1 MTFRDFKGLKK
12 SNKLKVLEVRHEYD
26 DYYTIK
32 LETSDGLT
40 WRPGEH
46 GIFTLPDKK
55 IAGRKWRAF
64 SVASVPGEGYVLIG
78 TRTGEKPSSFKR
90 NLVNLTPGEEVK
102 MRGPFGW
109 YTLKDDKT
117 PIIFIATG
125 VGITPVRA
133 IITQLAQDS
142 RRPVIL
148 VHSAAGF
155 HLFSDEIE
163 AIALENEAMDV
174 HLTNDRYG
182 TQRMINMLAQ
192 RYKNMAYYYISG
204 SFDIIK
210 SVRRQL
216 KQQGIKGSRLIHDP
230 FFGY

>member
-1 MTFRDFKGLKK
+1 MIFRDLKGLKK

-32 LETSDGLT
+32 LEVSEGLT

-55 IAGRKWRAF
+55 LVGRKWRAF
-64 SVASVPGEGYVLIG
+64 SVASVPEEGYVLIG
-78 TRTGEKPSSFKR
+78 TRTGKKPSSFKR
-90 NLVNLTPGEEVK
+90 NLINLAPGESVQ

-109 YTLKDDKT
+109 FIVKDDKA
-117 PIIFIATG
+117 PIILIATG
-125 VGITPVRA
+125 IGITPVRA

-142 RRPVIL
+142 RRPVVL

-155 HLFSDEIE
+155 HLFADEIE

-174 HLTNDRYG
+174 HFTNDRRG
-182 TQRMINMLAQ
+182 TERMINILAQ
-192 RYKNMAYYYISG
+192 RYKNLAYYYISG
-204 SFDIIK
+204 SFDIMK
-210 SVRRQL
+210 SVRAQL
-216 KQQGIKGSRLIHDP
+216 KEQGIKGRRLIHDP